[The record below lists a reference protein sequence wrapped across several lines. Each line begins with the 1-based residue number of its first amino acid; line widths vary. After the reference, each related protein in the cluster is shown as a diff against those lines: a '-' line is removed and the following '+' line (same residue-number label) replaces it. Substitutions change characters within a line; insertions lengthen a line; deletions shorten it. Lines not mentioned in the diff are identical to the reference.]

1 MLVPIDVVLIQCV
14 RIKCGEQLHTEV
26 FAAANMFQVNVCV
39 WAKFGS
45 MHTLHIHR
53 PKGTKILKDSMYL
66 ENTAGNHFNV
76 VIHV

>member
-1 MLVPIDVVLIQCV
+1 MREDKVW
-14 RIKCGEQLHTEV
+14 GTTTEV